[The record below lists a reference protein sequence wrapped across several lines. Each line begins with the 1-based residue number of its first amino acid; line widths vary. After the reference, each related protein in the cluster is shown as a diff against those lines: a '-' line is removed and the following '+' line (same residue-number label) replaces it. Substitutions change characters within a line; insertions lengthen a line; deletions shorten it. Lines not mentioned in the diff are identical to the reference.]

1 MITVKSDLRHM
12 FGGVRDQGAR
22 PTCLVFAASD
32 VHASMRASVWEPLC
46 CEYAY
51 YHAVQYS
58 HKDPSRGVDIDS
70 ILHAIRVMGQPYE
83 KHWPYLKAIPS
94 DIALWTPPGAI
105 SPLFRR
111 NSQKCTDTI
120 ADLFDCIDR
129 AIPVVVG
136 MTISNAFY
144 RPGQGGV
151 INSNEPVD
159 HARRHAVVG
168 LGHGIREKQ
177 RHLLIR
183 NSWGDSWGEKGYAW
197 ISEDYLK
204 PRILAYVKFME
215 DLTN

>member
-1 MITVKSDLRHM
+1 M

-32 VHASMRASVWEPLC
+32 VHASIRAGAWEPLC

-58 HKDPSRGVDIDS
+58 HKDSTRGVDIDS
-70 ILHAIRVMGQPYE
+70 ILHTIRVMGQPYE

-94 DIALWTPPGAI
+94 DIALWTPPGDI

-111 NSQKCTDTI
+111 NSQKCADTI
-120 ADLFDCIDR
+120 TNLFDCIDR

-144 RPGQGGV
+144 MPGQGGV

-159 HARRHAVVG
+159 HTRRHAVVG
-168 LGHGIREKQ
+168 LGHGIREMQ

-197 ISEDYLK
+197 VSEQYLK
-204 PRILAYVKFME
+204 PRILAYVKLTE